1 MFEEFRSFADYIKL
15 YDLQRAE
22 GVLLR
27 YLSNVEKT
35 LTQTV
40 PDLAKNDALREM
52 ELYLGAMIRQVDSS
66 LLDEWEKM
74 RDPNYRSCETSE
86 VRPPG
91 AEEAARDITRDAVS
105 FTAAIRHRIFTFLR
119 GWMNGDNEAALGSFA
134 ASETWAPERLRDAME
149 DYLADHRFL
158 RLDPE
163 ARNLRHTYVTP
174 SEDKRRWRVQ
184 QMLVDPEQLNDWVA
198 EFEVDLA
205 QSRETSEPV
214 MRLVKLGSLT
224 S

>member
-1 MFEEFRSFADYIKL
+1 M
-15 YDLQRAE
+15 
-22 GVLLR
+22 
-27 YLSNVEKT
+27 
-35 LTQTV
+35 

-74 RDPNYRSCETSE
+74 RDPNYRPGETSE

-91 AEEAARDITRDAVS
+91 AEEAARDITRDTTA

-119 GWMNGDNEAALGSFA
+119 GWINDDSEAALGVIS
-134 ASETWAPERLRDAME
+134 SPEPWTSDRLRDAME
-149 DYLADHRFL
+149 CYLVDHRFM

-174 SEDKRRWRVQ
+174 SEDKRIWRVQ
-184 QMLVDPEQLNDWVA
+184 QMLVDPEELNDWVA
-198 EFEVDLA
+198 EFEVNLA

-224 S
+224 D